1 MRTSDS
7 PLDPE
12 LREEILHLLPQLL
25 TDIHSEKEMETFLED
40 FFSKKELEVFSKR
53 LAILYWLK
61 RKRSYKEM
69 KEQIKV
75 SSATIASM
83 QDIVTRPGIELA
95 WRVLEANEWAEKI
108 SSRIRAIVGK

>member
-1 MRTSDS
+1 MRTSDT

-12 LREEILHLLPQLL
+12 LRDEISHLLPQLL
-25 TDIHSEKEMETFLED
+25 TDIHSEKDMQVFLED

-53 LAILYWLK
+53 LAIMYWLK

-83 QDIVTRPGIELA
+83 QEISTKPGIELA
-95 WRVLEANEWAEKI
+95 WKVLEANEWAEKI
-108 SSRIRAIVGK
+108 SSRIKRIVGK

>member
-1 MRTSDS
+1 MRTSDA

-12 LREEILHLLPQLL
+12 LREEIRHLLPQLL

-83 QDIVTRPGIELA
+83 QDLVTRPGIELA

-108 SSRIRAIVGK
+108 SSRIRAI

>member
-7 PLDPE
+7 PLDPDLE
-12 LREEILHLLPQLL
+12 EEISHLLPQLL
-25 TDIHSEKEMETFLED
+25 TDIHSEREMEIFLHD
-40 FFSKKELEVFSKR
+40 FFTKKEIQVFSKR
-53 LAILYWLK
+53 LAIIYWLR

-69 KEQIKV
+69 KDQIKV

-83 QDIVTRPGIELA
+83 QEVAVRPGIEIA

-108 SSRIRAIVGK
+108 SSRIKRIVGK

>member
-12 LREEILHLLPQLL
+12 LKEEISHLLPRLL
-25 TDIHSEKEMETFLED
+25 TDIHSEKEMEVFLTD
-40 FFSKKELEVFSKR
+40 FLSKKEMEVFSKR
-53 LAILYWLK
+53 IAIIYWLK

-69 KEQIKV
+69 KDQIKV

-83 QDIVTRPGIELA
+83 QDIVQKPGIEIA
-95 WRVLEANEWAEKI
+95 WKVLEANEWAEKI
-108 SSRIRAIVGK
+108 SNRIKRIVGK